1 MRNVANFFWTCGKK
15 SVSPDGVAVKEW
27 KGYIGPRNFNVVR
40 RRLWPLT
47 FSKMSCGLPTSCVSV
62 ETGESPVFGT
72 CHGHLRQKISFTKL
86 GFKKVPPNS
95 CQHTCH

>member
-40 RRLWPLT
+40 TPTLAVDVFKNVMRT
-47 FSKMSCGLPTSCVSV
+47 PTSCVSV